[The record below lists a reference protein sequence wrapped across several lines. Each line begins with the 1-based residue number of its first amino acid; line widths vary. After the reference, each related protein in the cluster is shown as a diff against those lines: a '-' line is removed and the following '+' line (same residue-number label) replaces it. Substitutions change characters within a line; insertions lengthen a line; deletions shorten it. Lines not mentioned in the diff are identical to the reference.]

1 MKKMISKQEAQDM
14 LIGSLFLGCGGG
26 GSDQIGQ
33 DLIDRSIPIGVEM
46 CPLSEIG
53 QDELLVTISPVGS
66 PASKESCCG
75 EETYTRIIELLKKK
89 LSDNPEI
96 LPQGEIAGVIPCE
109 IGAYSS
115 FGPFLTAAKLG
126 IPVVDAACDGRAHPL
141 GTMGSLGLTGTV
153 VQIGCGGDPKKGMYT
168 EIEVIAAVD
177 KAADLIRTAS
187 AAAGGLME
195 VARNPVKK
203 DHLETTSALGAY
215 EYARKIGEAYN
226 SGKTVEDRIQRACA
240 VMRGTI
246 YKQGKVEGLHLET
259 KNALDYGYFI
269 VRISDE
275 EAYRLTFCNEY
286 MAMDDSAG
294 VRVCTFPDAMITVDA
309 KTGNPVTTAFIE
321 EGMDVILITSTHDNM
336 LLGEGVKQRAPY
348 ERLEGALGIEM
359 IRYIK
364 DILKD

>member
-1 MKKMISKQEAQDM
+1 
-14 LIGSLFLGCGGG
+14 
-26 GSDQIGQ
+26 
-33 DLIDRSIPIGVEM
+33 
-46 CPLSEIG
+46 
-53 QDELLVTISPVGS
+53 
-66 PASKESCCG
+66 
-75 EETYTRIIELLKKK
+75 
-89 LSDNPEI
+89 
-96 LPQGEIAGVIPCE
+96 
-109 IGAYSS
+109 
-115 FGPFLTAAKLG
+115 
-126 IPVVDAACDGRAHPL
+126 
-141 GTMGSLGLTGTV
+141 MGSLGLTGTV

-309 KTGNPVTTAFIE
+309 KTGKPVATAFIE

-336 LLGEGVKQRAPY
+336 LLGEGVKHRAPY

-364 DILKD
+364 AILKD